1 MPGCYRIHKV
11 NTSRDYSL
19 GLECSKGGAQRVFK
33 QRIAVLSSIF
43 CLGYDRH
50 RYFGGN
56 MNIAV
61 IGTGYVGLVT
71 GTCFAETGNHVICV
85 DNDSA
90 KLEKLNQAELPIY
103 EPGLEL
109 LFYRN
114 IAKKRLLFTSDLRT
128 AVTSSDIVFLCLPT
142 PQGEDGS
149 ADLSYV
155 YSVAGEIAAMLRNP
169 DSAGYKIIVN
179 KSTVPVGT
187 SSAVKSILRKEGAI
201 NVDVVSNPE
210 FLREGFALED
220 FMRPD
225 RIVIGSDNKASLE
238 IMKALYEPFVR
249 QGNPIIEMDPAS
261 AELTKYAS
269 NSYLAMRITF
279 MNELANLC
287 EKVGANVDLVRIG
300 MGTDNRIGKR
310 FLFAGI
316 GYGGSCFPKDV
327 NALIRTSIEMGS
339 EMQILRTVD
348 RLNSERK
355 LLLVE
360 RVFEYF
366 NGNLKGRQFAVWG
379 LAFKPNTDDMREA
392 PSVAIIRKLLD
403 VGATVAAY
411 DPVAMQNA
419 RYNFKDEIT
428 YADDEYDAL
437 EGSDALLVVT
447 EWNEFRN
454 PDFSLVKSKLTQPLI
469 FDGRNIFE
477 PDKMK
482 ELGFTYYSI
491 GRKPIH
497 R

>member
-1 MPGCYRIHKV
+1 MK
-11 NTSRDYSL
+11 
-19 GLECSKGGAQRVFK
+19 
-33 QRIAVLSSIF
+33 
-43 CLGYDRH
+43 
-50 RYFGGN
+50 
-56 MNIAV
+56 IAV

-85 DNDSA
+85 DNDPA
-90 KLEKLNQAELPIY
+90 KLEKLNQADLTIY

-114 IAKKRLLFTSDLRT
+114 IAKKRLSFTDDLGV
-128 AVTSSDIVFLCLPT
+128 AIENSEIVFLCLPT

-155 YSVAGEIAAMLRNP
+155 FSAAKEIASTLKKLGCES
-169 DSAGYKIIVN
+169 DKVIVN

-187 SSAVKSILRKEGAI
+187 SSAVKAIFQKEGVA

-238 IMKALYEPFVR
+238 KMKALYEPFVR
-249 QGNPIIEMDPAS
+249 QGNPIIEMDPVS

-269 NSYLAMRITF
+269 NSYLAMRITY

-287 EKVGANVDLVRIG
+287 ERVGANVDLVRIG

-327 NALIRTSIEMGS
+327 NALIRTSVEMGS
-339 EMQILRTVD
+339 EMQILTAVD
-348 RLNSERK
+348 RLNKERK
-355 LLLVE
+355 LLLVD
-360 RVFEYF
+360 RVLDHF
-366 NGNLKGRQFAVWG
+366 NKDVKGRQLAVWG

-392 PSVAIIRKLLD
+392 PAVAIIRRLLD
-403 VGATVAAY
+403 LGAKVSAY

-419 RYNFKDEIT
+419 RFYFKDSIL
-428 YADDEYDAL
+428 YAEDEYAAL
-437 EGSDALLVVT
+437 NGSDALLVVT

-454 PDFSLVKSKLTQPLI
+454 PDFALMKSKLKQPLV

-482 ELGFTYYSI
+482 ELGFAYYSI
-491 GRKPIH
+491 GRKPVL
-497 R
+497 